1 MHERQKGRIFAG
13 NNLKPFGKMKTIL
26 WIIAIGAACIGQFAV
41 TLAIITIIIIAH
53 FGNTPKSGGNYDGTI
68 DNI

>member
-1 MHERQKGRIFAG
+1 
-13 NNLKPFGKMKTIL
+13 MKTL
-26 WIIAIGAACIGQFAV
+26 LCIIAIGAACIGQFAV

-68 DNI
+68 DNVFS